1 MENLFRKDSKQ
12 SERSSGI
19 EGCRLHYLEK
29 KPPYAS
35 HFGGIWERQIRS
47 SRAIL
52 ACLLECH
59 DEGLDTES
67 LQILMAKCEV
77 IVNSHLFTVQTINDV
92 NSPAPLVPVSILT
105 MNSKVIFSP
114 PGSFSRPDLLCK
126 KRWRRVQHMKKE
138 FR

>member
-1 MENLFRKDSKQ
+1 MQTSLFGK
-12 SERSSGI
+12 
-19 EGCRLHYLEK
+19 K

-59 DEGLDTES
+59 DECLDTES

-77 IVNSHLFTVQTINDV
+77 IVNSHLLTVQTINDV
-92 NSPAPLVPVSILT
+92 NSPAPLVPVNILT

-126 KRWRRVQHMKKE
+126 KRWRRVQHMKNE